1 MTKLLGLALL
11 VGVATP
17 ALPASPDAESPN
29 RAVYLQYCGACH
41 GPSGKGDGIAGTFM
55 TKKPT
60 DLTTIAKQNKGEFPY
75 MHVMRVIDGRDTV
88 RAHGD
93 PDMPVWGEVFAE
105 KPSAPVGQRIE
116 IQGKLMLLTD
126 YLRSI
131 QEK

>member
-1 MTKLLGLALL
+1 MTRTLGLALL
-11 VGVATP
+11 LGAATTTL
-17 ALPASPDAESPN
+17 AGTDTESPN
-29 RAVYLQYCGACH
+29 RAVYLHYCGACH

-55 TKKPT
+55 TRKPA

-75 MHVMRVIDGRDTV
+75 MKVMRVIDGRDTV

-105 KPSAPVGQRIE
+105 NPAAPVGQRIE

>member
-1 MTKLLGLALL
+1 MTKSLLLALAMSM
-11 VGVATP
+11 ATAALAAP
-17 ALPASPDAESPN
+17 ADTESPN

-41 GPSGKGDGIAGTFM
+41 GPAGKGDGIAGSFM

-60 DLTTIAKQNKGEFPY
+60 DLTVVAKQNKGEFPY
-75 MHVMRVIDGRDTV
+75 MHIMRVIDGRDTV

-105 KPSAPVGQRIE
+105 NSAAPVGRRIE

-126 YLRSI
+126 YIRS
-131 QEK
+131 